1 MERES
6 LDDKTNTMYS
16 HSSLDT
22 IFSITSSSS
31 RQNGI
36 TTDARLGK
44 NSHLLVNRRVAEIE
58 KASACKVNGRRD
70 NRGCA
75 LRGTYTARDIVE
87 FVDMVDQ
94 ALDEEMVS
102 SVQEYF
108 KEVGK
113 G

>member
-1 MERES
+1 MR
-6 LDDKTNTMYS
+6 LT
-16 HSSLDT
+16 H
-22 IFSITSSSS
+22 
-31 RQNGI
+31 
-36 TTDARLGK
+36 ARLNK
-44 NSHLLVNRRVAEIE
+44 SSHLLVNDCATEIE
-58 KASACKVNGRRD
+58 KASACKVDGRKG

-75 LRGTYTARDIVE
+75 LRRTYTAREIVE